1 MFISIPL
8 LPYLLTLHK
17 NDKKEI
23 FLKKKKNNKALHRE
37 DRKVAKSSYEM
48 ST

>member
-1 MFISIPL
+1 MFISTL

-23 FLKKKKNNKALHRE
+23 FLKKKTTTKLYRE
-37 DRKVAKSSYEM
+37 QIGK
-48 ST
+48 